1 MEIILIW
8 LLSSVLTWLSW
19 KLKVSKTY
27 VSIILCIILWAWYYF
42 ATKYYNIQWQQLVE
56 VIWWV
61 YASSQ
66 IIYNLAKKRGL
77 LEDKKE

>member
-8 LLSSVLTWLSW
+8 LLSSVLTRIAG

-27 VSIILCIILWAWYYF
+27 VSMGLCIVLWAGYYF
-42 ATKYYNIQWQQLVE
+42 ATKYYNVQWQEIVE
-56 VIWWV
+56 VIGGV

-66 IIYNLAKKRGL
+66 VIYNLAVKFGL
-77 LEDKKE
+77 LEKGQ